1 MNRRLVRGGADD
13 GSSRPIARTCAI
25 ARNAGAKSVADGV
38 ETQSD
43 FPAVRELGFDLHQ
56 GEMFAKPMTP
66 RKFERTMLD
75 GITQLSA

>member
-66 RKFERTMLD
+66 RKFERTMLVRNYAA
-75 GITQLSA
+75 IA